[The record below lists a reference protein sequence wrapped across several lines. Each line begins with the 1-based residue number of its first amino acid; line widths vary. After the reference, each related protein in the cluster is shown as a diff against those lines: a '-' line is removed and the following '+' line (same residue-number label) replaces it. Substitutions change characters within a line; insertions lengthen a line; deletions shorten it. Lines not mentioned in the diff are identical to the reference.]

1 MNVFDLIIYL
11 ALAWAVFNGWR
22 RGFLLQLVSLVA
34 MAAGLFL
41 ALKYGSEAG
50 AMLGL
55 SGATASV
62 AGFIALFVAAII
74 VVTVAGHLLRA
85 VLRFTGLGAADVL
98 LGILFSVL
106 KVGLVVSFLFSWFAA
121 VNARYELVDKST
133 IEQSRW
139 FEPTVGV
146 VDRVTPFFTDIANEV
161 LKK

>member
-1 MNVFDLIIYL
+1 MNIFDLIIYL

-41 ALKYGSEAG
+41 ALKYGVEAG

-62 AGFIALFVAAII
+62 AGFIALFLAAII
-74 VVTVAGHLLRA
+74 VVTLAGHLLRA
-85 VLRFTGLGAADVL
+85 VLRLTGLGAADVL
-98 LGILFSVL
+98 LGVLLSVL

-121 VNARYELVDKST
+121 VNVRYELVDKT
-133 IEQSRW
+133 IIEQSRW
-139 FEPTVGV
+139 FEPTVSV

-161 LKK
+161 LNK